1 MKISTKTRH
10 ALRMMLDFALHRGE
24 GFISLRDVSFRMGV
38 SKTYLEQIM
47 MQINKTDL
55 LTAARGAA
63 GGYKLARAADKCT
76 VGDIL
81 RAMEG
86 NLSVFASDGEPAGD
100 DRLSIMAD
108 GVWTELEALITERLD
123 SLSLQDILDR
133 NQSYAGY
140 DYTI

>member
-1 MKISTKTRH
+1 
-10 ALRMMLDFALHRGE
+10 MMLDFALHRGE

-55 LTAARGAA
+55 LTAARGAS
-63 GGYKLARAADKCT
+63 GGYKLARTPDKCT
-76 VGDIL
+76 VGGIL

-86 NLSVFASDGEPAGD
+86 NLSVFSSESGPSGG
-100 DRLSIMAD
+100 DRLSLMAD
-108 GVWTELEALITERLD
+108 GVWAELETLIAERLD
-123 SLSLQDILDR
+123 SLTLQDILDR

-140 DYTI
+140 DYSI

>member
-55 LTAARGAA
+55 LTAARGAS
-63 GGYKLARAADKCT
+63 G
-76 VGDIL
+76 
-81 RAMEG
+81 
-86 NLSVFASDGEPAGD
+86 
-100 DRLSIMAD
+100 
-108 GVWTELEALITERLD
+108 
-123 SLSLQDILDR
+123 
-133 NQSYAGY
+133 
-140 DYTI
+140 